1 MLETTFLIHHLHPPA
16 TSASS
21 SIRLISSLN
30 LVNGRF
36 CTEHIIVSLLQNL
49 PVQVEIFKQKDKL
62 FIAPL
67 VPFSYHQT
75 IKQISYHH

>member
-1 MLETTFLIHHLHPPA
+1 MEDFVWSIERFLYCKI
-16 TSASS
+16 
-21 SIRLISSLN
+21 
-30 LVNGRF
+30 
-36 CTEHIIVSLLQNL
+36 L

-75 IKQISYHH
+75 IKKIIYHH

>member
-1 MLETTFLIHHLHPPA
+1 MLETTFLIHHLRPPA

-21 SIRLISSLN
+21 SIRSWILFPLYCKI
-30 LVNGRF
+30 F
-36 CTEHIIVSLLQNL
+36 
-49 PVQVEIFKQKDKL
+49 PVQVEIFKEKDKL

-75 IKQISYHH
+75 IKQIIYHH

>member
-36 CTEHIIVSLLQNL
+36 CMEHITVSLLQNFAS
-49 PVQVEIFKQKDKL
+49 PGGNI
-62 FIAPL
+62 
-67 VPFSYHQT
+67 QT
-75 IKQISYHH
+75 KR